1 MTNPLSDGLFE
12 LPAGAGRQAFE
23 RDDLSRRTDFQSRAG
38 RAGADF
44 KAMAMKRLTEAG
56 AMANRCDFEVHG
68 FRSTRRCRGATAGA
82 SSSSLGV
89 PLMSRTEG
97 RCAER
102 TPSRRL
108 ALWPCNLLAART
120 SRFCSSRR
128 TFRGAR
134 RRPATTWRR
143 SPTTSGMWC
152 PTEPIFG
159 AFSGCEHTFKARSML
174 SRLMHPGGSR
184 TTIMCRHCSTRCGPT
199 ARRLAE
205 TTEPRADSRPR
216 APATGGGP
224 DHRAGRRGSGR
235 FPTDN
240 DPAG

>member
-12 LPAGAGRQAFE
+12 PSAGAGRQAFE
-23 RDDLSRRTDFQSRAG
+23 QDDLSRRTDFQSRAA

-56 AMANRCDFEVHG
+56 AIANRCDFEVHG
-68 FRSTRRCRGATAGA
+68 FPVDAEVAGSNGRRFLVLARGTPDEQNRGALRRTDTVEKVGFMAMQLARRQDLPILLITSDLPGRSTMAGHY
-82 SSSSLGV
+82 
-89 PLMSRTEG
+89 
-97 RCAER
+97 
-102 TPSRRL
+102 
-108 ALWPCNLLAART
+108 LAAL
-120 SRFCSSRR
+120 S
-128 TFRGAR
+128 
-134 RRPATTWRR
+134 
-143 SPTTSGMWC
+143 TSGMWC

-205 TTEPRADSRPR
+205 MTKPRADSRPR